1 VDTDSI
7 ISILGTTPEQITV
20 TGMLLVWM
28 VFSIF
33 VIRAM
38 WKEIKRLRSMIDE
51 IVDRYEDVA
60 EKYDRTANKLNDS
73 FDKIVTQMAAALFGS
88 RRDDKNV

>member
-1 VDTDSI
+1 MDTDSI